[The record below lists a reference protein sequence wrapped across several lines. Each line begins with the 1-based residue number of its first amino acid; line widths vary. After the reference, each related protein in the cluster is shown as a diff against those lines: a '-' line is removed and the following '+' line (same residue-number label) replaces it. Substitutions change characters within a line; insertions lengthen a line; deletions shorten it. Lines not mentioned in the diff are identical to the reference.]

1 MQFLR
6 FGCHWQQLEGRVL
19 PAAEH
24 SDSTDSLG
32 CSVWPE
38 QAVLCGMGD
47 LLFYLGE
54 AGVWKEFWYIMSGN
68 IPEKQ
73 GAFMILSHLRAF
85 ENDVVSEVPSTSSQL
100 IKVLRAENAPHT
112 AGVEPR
118 WVCSQGGSA
127 HTA

>member
-19 PAAEH
+19 PALGH
-24 SDSTDSLG
+24 GGSIDSLER
-32 CSVWPE
+32 SVWPE

-54 AGVWKEFWYIMSGN
+54 TGVWKEFRYVKSGN

-73 GAFMILSHLRAF
+73 GGFYDF
-85 ENDVVSEVPSTSSQL
+85 KSSM
-100 IKVLRAENAPHT
+100 
-112 AGVEPR
+112 
-118 WVCSQGGSA
+118 SF
-127 HTA
+127 